1 MGRFYEDLQLGDMFE
16 SPGRTITEADLTI
29 FAGFSGDFNP
39 LHTDEEFAKA
49 TVFKTRILH
58 GPAGL
63 AIATGLES
71 RLGLK
76 DGTALAMLGLTWE
89 FQAPINVH
97 DTIKV
102 VERVKEKRETSKP
115 DRGIVT
121 FAVQV
126 VNQNGVVCQGGN
138 WKVMMRR
145 RPQA

>member
-1 MGRFYEDLQLGDMFE
+1 MGRFYEDLRLGESFE

-29 FAGFSGDFNP
+29 FAGFSGDYNP
-39 LHTDEEFAKA
+39 LHTDEEFAKGTA
-49 TVFKTRILH
+49 FKSRILH

-89 FQAPINVH
+89 FKAPINIH
-97 DTIKV
+97 DTVRV
-102 VERVKEKRETSKP
+102 VERVKDKRETSKA

-126 VNQNGVVCQGGN
+126 VNQRDVVCQEGD
-138 WKVMMRR
+138 WKVMMKR
-145 RPQA
+145 RPTE

>member
-1 MGRFYEDLQLGDMFE
+1 M
-16 SPGRTITEADLTI
+16 
-29 FAGFSGDFNP
+29 
-39 LHTDEEFAKA
+39 
-49 TVFKTRILH
+49 
-58 GPAGL
+58 
-63 AIATGLES
+63 ES

-89 FQAPINVH
+89 FRAPIKVH

-102 VERVKEKRETSKP
+102 VEQVKEKRETSKP

-126 VNQNGVVCQGGN
+126 VNQDGVVCQGGD
-138 WKVMMRR
+138 WKVMIKR